1 MPSAIFRRQWLFL
14 TAALLILSFTI
25 GWNLYAEYRLT
36 EIQER
41 AQLVTQSKVIDKNL
55 EHQLTATNHAL
66 DSIRRDLPA
75 MKAEKG
81 EMTSSKHRLEVMR
94 GAMPTTR
101 AITIF
106 AADGTLLARSP
117 DQFVG
122 QNFGDREYFKLARQ
136 GGNPQRLYIAQPF
149 LAKTGE
155 YVLNVSKILLDD
167 NGAFAGVILAS
178 LGPEYFDTLLRSVL
192 YDQDMQATLIH
203 GGGKIIST
211 VPGQETVAGNGPA
224 LALEL
229 GAFFSKH
236 TKSGQATSVSN
247 DSLGP
252 FSGKGRLTVL
262 HTIRPAAVPMDKP
275 LVIGISREIPALF
288 SPWRETFFVHGGLFL
303 ILALATTLGLSFY
316 QKKQKED
323 ALLLVVQ
330 EGKRRH
336 AEEALRESEEN
347 LAITLDSI
355 GDAVIA
361 TGQDGRV
368 TRMNPTAER
377 LTGWS
382 LSEAR
387 DRHLAEVFRIFN
399 AVTRK
404 TIPDPVALVLAN
416 GEVVGLANHTVLQA
430 RNGQEYQ
437 ITDSAAPL
445 RNAAGEILGVVL
457 VFSDITE
464 KYLAEEEKQKLEAQ
478 LRQAQ
483 KMEAIGTLAGGIAH
497 DFNNILSIIFGY
509 NDLAMQENNPEKR
522 LRHLEELQKG
532 AERAKELVQQILA
545 FSRKAE
551 EQKRPLQASL
561 IIKEA
566 IKMLRASI
574 PATIEIRQSIAAP
587 GLVLADP
594 TQIHQI
600 IMNLCTNAYYAMR
613 DTGGI
618 LAVALNEVT
627 IGPEDYGYAD
637 LAPGKYLKLEVSDT
651 GSGIDP
657 KIKEKIFEPYF
668 TTKETGEGTGLGLA
682 VVHGIVKNHHGHV
695 SVYSEPGKGT
705 SFHVYLPL
713 TEQPAIPLPDKKPP
727 AELKG
732 QGEQIL
738 FVDDEKQLRAFI
750 QDILSNNGYQVTTS
764 ADGMQAWEVF
774 QKYPDKFALVITDM
788 TMPAMNGADLAQKI
802 MALRPRTPV
811 ILCTGQSDLING
823 EKAMA
828 MGICDYLNKPIPID
842 TLLGAT
848 RKALDARRI
857 PKLSAAP

>member
-1 MPSAIFRRQWLFL
+1 MMRDMRQQDRRILVVDDDRDVWKAYRLVLTPQSGYSGTSAEKINRLLSPEMDDDPAAAIFSLSFAAQGQEGVAMVQEAVARDEPFALAFIDVRMPPGWDGMETAKRIRALDPEIELVIVTAYSDRSIEEIVRAVGSSEKLLFL
-14 TAALLILSFTI
+14 RKPFDPDELRQLALSLTAKWALARLADKQRKDLAVS
-25 GWNLYAEYRLT
+25 EYRFRSLVETTSDFVWEVDREGRFLYCSPISMDLYGYAPDELLGKQFFAVLDAPENQEQARRIFDECVAAGSHFQNVENTCLT
-36 EIQER
+36 KFGTIIVIESSGTPVFDER
-41 AQLVTQSKVIDKNL
+41 GQVCGYRGID
-55 EHQLTATNHAL
+55 
-66 DSIRRDLPA
+66 RDITGR
-75 MKAEKG
+75 KANEA
-81 EMTSSKHRLEVMR
+81 ERQRLE
-94 GAMPTTR
+94 TR
-101 AITIF
+101 
-106 AADGTLLARSP
+106 
-117 DQFVG
+117 
-122 QNFGDREYFKLARQ
+122 
-136 GGNPQRLYIAQPF
+136 
-149 LAKTGE
+149 
-155 YVLNVSKILLDD
+155 
-167 NGAFAGVILAS
+167 
-178 LGPEYFDTLLRSVL
+178 
-192 YDQDMQATLIH
+192 
-203 GGGKIIST
+203 
-211 VPGQETVAGNGPA
+211 
-224 LALEL
+224 
-229 GAFFSKH
+229 
-236 TKSGQATSVSN
+236 
-247 DSLGP
+247 
-252 FSGKGRLTVL
+252 
-262 HTIRPAAVPMDKP
+262 
-275 LVIGISREIPALF
+275 
-288 SPWRETFFVHGGLFL
+288 
-303 ILALATTLGLSFY
+303 
-316 QKKQKED
+316 
-323 ALLLVVQ
+323 
-330 EGKRRH
+330 
-336 AEEALRESEEN
+336 
-347 LAITLDSI
+347 
-355 GDAVIA
+355 
-361 TGQDGRV
+361 
-368 TRMNPTAER
+368 
-377 LTGWS
+377 
-382 LSEAR
+382 
-387 DRHLAEVFRIFN
+387 
-399 AVTRK
+399 
-404 TIPDPVALVLAN
+404 
-416 GEVVGLANHTVLQA
+416 
-430 RNGQEYQ
+430 
-437 ITDSAAPL
+437 
-445 RNAAGEILGVVL
+445 
-457 VFSDITE
+457 
-464 KYLAEEEKQKLEAQ
+464 
-478 LRQAQ
+478 LRQSQ

-497 DFNNILSIIFGY
+497 DFNNILAIIFGY
-509 NDLAMQENNPEKR
+509 NELAMLEKNPDKY
-522 LRHLEELQKG
+522 RHYLEELQKG
-532 AERAKELVQQILA
+532 AIRAKELVAQILA

-551 EQKRPLQASL
+551 QQKQPLQISL

-566 IKMLRASI
+566 LKMLRASL
-574 PATIEIRQSIAAP
+574 PATIEIKQEITAN